1 MKVQKLGLVLSMN
14 MAAACLMMQGCK
26 TKHVAGGG
34 TPLPPDTTVQASA
47 QGGYVAPAGSQN
59 AVGPTAVT
67 PAAGRDVDSQRQPSG
82 VTVEPG
88 PAISTEIETVQ
99 EPVAQ
104 PSAQPS
110 KVATVKP
117 LPKPGKPAPAKPAK
131 PAPSASAN
139 TAAPTATP
147 APAAAETG
155 DFVYTVK
162 AGDQLFAVSRRYNV
176 RLSAIE
182 KANPGLNIDRIK
194 IGQKIVIPGVK
205 SAAATS
211 TAAAPAAQKASTT
224 MEASAPIAA
233 SITPPAKTTTKGR
246 ASSFT
251 PYTGPTKEYKVRS
264 GDTLGKIAYENGIT
278 IRALKEMNKL
288 SKDVVRV
295 GQILLIPAEK
305 VVKPVEAK
313 KAAAP
318 AKDAKAAPAKEA
330 KAAPAKD
337 DKAEPPA
344 AEKPAAEEKPVEAP
358 VAEEKPAEKPAAP
371 EQPAAKAPEA
381 EQPAGNTYVVKE
393 GDDIVSVSIQWGI
406 SPSQLMDLNGLKAG
420 DSITPGQQ
428 LKLPSNAKLT
438 VE

>member
-162 AGDQLFAVSRRYNV
+162 ACVFRPSRRPT
-176 RLSAIE
+176 
-182 KANPGLNIDRIK
+182 PGL
-194 IGQKIVIPGVK
+194 
-205 SAAATS
+205 TS
-211 TAAAPAAQKASTT
+211 TAS
-224 MEASAPIAA
+224 
-233 SITPPAKTTTKGR
+233 
-246 ASSFT
+246 
-251 PYTGPTKEYKVRS
+251 RS
-264 GDTLGKIAYENGIT
+264 D
-278 IRALKEMNKL
+278 RR
-288 SKDVVRV
+288 S
-295 GQILLIPAEK
+295 
-305 VVKPVEAK
+305 
-313 KAAAP
+313 
-318 AKDAKAAPAKEA
+318 
-330 KAAPAKD
+330 
-337 DKAEPPA
+337 
-344 AEKPAAEEKPVEAP
+344 
-358 VAEEKPAEKPAAP
+358 
-371 EQPAAKAPEA
+371 
-381 EQPAGNTYVVKE
+381 
-393 GDDIVSVSIQWGI
+393 
-406 SPSQLMDLNGLKAG
+406 
-420 DSITPGQQ
+420 
-428 LKLPSNAKLT
+428 
-438 VE
+438 